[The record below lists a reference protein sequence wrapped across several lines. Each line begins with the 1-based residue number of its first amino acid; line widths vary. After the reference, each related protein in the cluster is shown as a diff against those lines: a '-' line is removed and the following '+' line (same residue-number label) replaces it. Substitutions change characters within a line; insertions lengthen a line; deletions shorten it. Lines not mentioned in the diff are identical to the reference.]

1 MPNAKRDIGREIL
14 QGLRE
19 IKRGQHARVVN
30 LPSVA
35 SIREKTGLSQER
47 FATLLGVSVRT
58 LQDWERGRR
67 APSGAARTLLLIAE
81 RNPKRGARCRGL
93 QQEQELM
100 SDLERYVKKRKRLDP
115 QFAEGFEVGYSN
127 FKVGVLLSQA
137 REKAGMTQDDVARR
151 LRTKRAA
158 TSKIENHAEDIRL
171 STIQKYAKALG
182 KNLRVEIMG

>member
-19 IKRGQHARVVN
+19 LKRGQHGRVMS

-47 FATLLGVSVRT
+47 FATLLGLSVRT
-58 LQDWERGRR
+58 LQDWRSR

-93 QQEQELM
+93 QQ
-100 SDLERYVKKRKRLDP
+100 
-115 QFAEGFEVGYSN
+115 
-127 FKVGVLLSQA
+127 
-137 REKAGMTQDDVARR
+137 
-151 LRTKRAA
+151 
-158 TSKIENHAEDIRL
+158 SKN
-171 STIQKYAKALG
+171 Q
-182 KNLRVEIMG
+182 